1 MEKITEIST
10 KLADKSAIE
19 VILICRELAYHID
32 LSNVIIDN
40 MSIDEKENLINI
52 IEGMRSLELEII
64 EEPCFQIK
72 PEVEA

>member
-1 MEKITEIST
+1 MEKITEINT

-19 VILICRELAYHID
+19 VILICRELAHHID
-32 LSNVIIDN
+32 LANVIIDN

-52 IEGMRSLELEII
+52 IEGIRSLELEII
-64 EEPCFQIK
+64 EEPYFQIK